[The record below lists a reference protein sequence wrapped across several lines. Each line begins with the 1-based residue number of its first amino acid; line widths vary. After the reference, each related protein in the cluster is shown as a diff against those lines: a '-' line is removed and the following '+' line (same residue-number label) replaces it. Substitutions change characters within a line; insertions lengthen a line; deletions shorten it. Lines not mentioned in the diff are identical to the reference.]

1 MTEEEKIAMRPA
13 GDEGRT
19 NFYRGI
25 SKINAD
31 DHHEIKR
38 AKNKL
43 NQLLEQELDFLGFQD
58 ELTEEE
64 RADLLDSTMS
74 EVREKSSFFYKYDA
88 NKVNTNKAI

>member
-1 MTEEEKIAMRPA
+1 MRVELISIEVGLSIHA
-13 GDEGRT
+13 T
-19 NFYRGI
+19 FNSIGI